1 MNCHEA
7 STALLESRTSQPGPE
22 LARHLETCADCRALA
37 ALHASASALKL
48 PSPPALAPV
57 SREAVLGTVRRRRV
71 RRRAAAGVG
80 ASLAL
85 GALVLGWPSGE
96 PPAPLYNDTEPAPLA
111 ELGLRRAPDAF
122 QEAVAEP
129 EAGQGSLFELMGE
142 VRGYT
147 RRDLVVHDETYRP
160 FGLLAAWVRPPESR
174 ALESPPFRTAVLPL
188 YFQESMP

>member
-1 MNCHEA
+1 MNCHEVA
-7 STALLESRTSQPGPE
+7 TTLLEARSPGPE
-22 LARHLETCADCRALA
+22 LRRHLDTCADCRALA

-48 PSPPALAPV
+48 PAPPELAPV

-71 RRRAAAGVG
+71 RRQAAAGVG
-80 ASLAL
+80 VSLAL
-85 GALVLGWPSGE
+85 GALLLGWPSGSGE
-96 PPAPLYNDTEPAPLA
+96 APAPLYNDTEPAPLA
-111 ELGLRRAPDAF
+111 ELGLTR
-122 QEAVAEP
+122 EP
-129 EAGQGSLFELMGE
+129 PAQEAGQGSLFELMGE

-188 YFQESMP
+188 YPQESLP